1 MSIFENPISL
11 LNIPSCSKVSVHNQS
26 QMSQPRPV
34 RVGGA
39 TIRAPDPKGLP
50 LPKYVHNFY
59 LPMGAKRSS
68 FSERRKLVRERR
80 IQSSQN
86 IEKKNDIL
94 KLIDTEIKEAESES
108 NLETMHQKILLCN
121 SLELNQ
127 LKKKEDGPRKPKL
140 EFVSYILTNDLTNIF
155 MQRQDWSIYRRDVVL
170 QDNVKGKI

>member
-1 MSIFENPISL
+1 M
-11 LNIPSCSKVSVHNQS
+11 
-26 QMSQPRPV
+26 
-34 RVGGA
+34 
-39 TIRAPDPKGLP
+39 
-50 LPKYVHNFY
+50 
-59 LPMGAKRSS
+59 
-68 FSERRKLVRERR
+68 VRERR

-155 MQRQDWSIYRRDVVL
+155 MQRQDWSIYRRDVVF